1 MINGAAINLLSCRA
15 VLSPWP
21 QNTALLSSS
30 GSLTSH
36 TGLSCQGHELFLS
49 LFPLI
54 HCPPLLSP
62 TDIAGLSPLD
72 SLWSPPPACGTHS
85 SHQFP
90 NQACVPLWSWL
101 LWQHPPAG
109 NCTLTSQAVS
119 KPLLVTGHSSPAY
132 PANASSTFRPT
143 LASHWPGNFLTHLLC
158 AQCNMYRVLAPALL
172 IDIHRIAWV
181 PLESKYSLRG
191 GT

>member
-1 MINGAAINLLSCRA
+1 MINGAAINLPSCRA

-119 KPLLVTGHSSPAY
+119 KPLFVTGHSSPAY
-132 PANASSTFRPT
+132 QPMPPPPLGQLWLHTDQGTS
-143 LASHWPGNFLTHLLC
+143 
-158 AQCNMYRVLAPALL
+158 LL
-172 IDIHRIAWV
+172 ICSA
-181 PLESKYSLRG
+181 PNATCTES
-191 GT
+191 